1 MAIHVK
7 RAFKYRFYPTDAQAA
22 ELSRTFGC
30 VRKVYN
36 MALAARTEAWARQER
51 VNYNQS
57 SAMLTAWK
65 KTEELAFL
73 NEVSSVPLQ
82 QTLRHL
88 QGAFANFFSKRARYP
103 RFKSKRKSRAA
114 AEYTSSA
121 FTFRDGRLKLA
132 KMAGPL
138 DIVWS
143 RPLPEGSVPTT
154 VTVSRDAAGRWF
166 VSMLCDDPT
175 VKPLAA
181 TDAAVGIDVG
191 LDHLLAL
198 STGEKIANPRHERR
212 DRDRLA
218 TAQRHCARKEKGS
231 ANREKARRKV
241 ARIHARITDRR
252 RDGLHKIT
260 TRLVRENQTLVIED
274 LTVRNMVRNRKL
286 ARAISDAAWAEFRS
300 LLEYKATWYGRDVVV
315 VDRFFPS
322 SKLCSHCGALQD
334 RMPLNVRT
342 WTCDCGTVHDRDV
355 NAAKN
360 LLAAGL
366 AVSVCGAGVRPQR
379 RTPGGQSATKQKIS
393 RREP

>member
-1 MAIHVK
+1 MSIRVK
-7 RAFKYRFYPTDAQAA
+7 RAFKYRFCPTDAQAA

-241 ARIHARITDRR
+241 A
-252 RDGLHKIT
+252 
-260 TRLVRENQTLVIED
+260 
-274 LTVRNMVRNRKL
+274 
-286 ARAISDAAWAEFRS
+286 
-300 LLEYKATWYGRDVVV
+300 
-315 VDRFFPS
+315 
-322 SKLCSHCGALQD
+322 
-334 RMPLNVRT
+334 
-342 WTCDCGTVHDRDV
+342 
-355 NAAKN
+355 
-360 LLAAGL
+360 
-366 AVSVCGAGVRPQR
+366 
-379 RTPGGQSATKQKIS
+379 
-393 RREP
+393 